1 MTGLPKPS
9 TSVSS
14 SRSLLLKLDTQ
25 TKHKRKYGN
34 RKLAYS
40 LLMVKIPPKEIDDL
54 KKERIFRFSAKE
66 LPKSLDEAENRI
78 CRAIVMERLHPIFG
92 LTNLDHFKQAIRD
105 IVLAHHFSFICEAR
119 IFHRDISL
127 HNLMVRCNYDGA
139 VHGVFIDF
147 DLASAGEPGGEEHH
161 GRRTGTRRFMS
172 KELLRGQT
180 TPLHLERFD
189 WEAFFYVICW
199 IGTHYSNGKKIKTDA
214 FEEWDTDVDKLL
226 VRSKQSVLV
235 GLSDPDLRI
244 LFTDLYK
251 PLVTSWMDDVQSMF
265 LAADQA
271 RKKFERAKAANPE
284 EDALVFLETLGGHVT
299 WDKFW
304 QILKK

>member
-1 MTGLPKPS
+1 
-9 TSVSS
+9 
-14 SRSLLLKLDTQ
+14 
-25 TKHKRKYGN
+25 
-34 RKLAYS
+34 
-40 LLMVKIPPKEIDDL
+40 MVKLPPKEIDDL

-66 LPKSLDEAENRI
+66 LPKSLDEAGNRI

-127 HNLMVRCNYDGA
+127 HNLMVRYNNGGA
-139 VHGVFIDF
+139 IHGVFIDF
-147 DLASAGEPGGEEHH
+147 DLASDGEPGGEEHH

-180 TPLHLERFD
+180 PLHLERFD

-199 IGTHYSNGKKIKTDA
+199 VGTHYSNGEEIKTDT

-226 VRSKQSVLV
+226 VCSKQAVLF
-235 GLSDPDLRI
+235 GLSRPNLRI
-244 LFTDLYK
+244 LFTDFYE
-251 PLVTSWMDDVQSMF
+251 PLFLSWIRPIQRMFRDADTAKGDFEVTENANSKDFDD
-265 LAADQA
+265 
-271 RKKFERAKAANPE
+271 
-284 EDALVFLETLGGHVT
+284 ETLGGHVI
-299 WDKFW
+299 WDKLW
-304 QILKK
+304 DILAQ